1 MLKTKDMITMLLYG
15 LEVFLDVYE
24 MSWDSSKLQMARE
37 LIYIG
42 HTLELAVWS
51 RWAHFSVGIG
61 TSGAG
66 RRIFRSLTATEVAVG
81 FSDTVASTPGTI
93 G

>member
-1 MLKTKDMITMLLYG
+1 MCMRCLLTTTIFKWPG
-15 LEVFLDVYE
+15 EH
-24 MSWDSSKLQMARE
+24 
-37 LIYIG
+37 IYIG

-51 RWAHFSVGIG
+51 RWAHFCVGIG

-81 FSDTVASTPGTI
+81 FSDTVAASPGTI
-93 G
+93 C

>member
-1 MLKTKDMITMLLYG
+1 MITKLLDG
-15 LEVFLDVYE
+15 LEMFFNVCEV
-24 MSWDSSKLQMARE
+24 SQVSSNLQMVGGAH
-37 LIYIG
+37 IYIG

-51 RWAHFSVGIG
+51 RWAHFCVGIG

-66 RRIFRSLTATEVAVG
+66 RHIFRTLTATEVAVG
-81 FSDTVASTPGTI
+81 FSDTVAATPGTI